1 MAFPKMDDIRQ
12 LSDQEI
18 ADEIVA
24 VRRRLF
30 DLRFQKATRKLE
42 SGFHQF
48 KQERHRLAQLMTL
61 QRQRQGA
68 EQADSSTSPAVTET
82 AEAQQA

>member
-1 MAFPKMDDIRQ
+1 VI
-12 LSDQEI
+12 
-18 ADEIVA
+18 A

-48 KQERHRLAQLMTL
+48 KHERHRLAQLMTL
-61 QRQRQGA
+61 QRAAALSAGRFQLLLQRRSQR
-68 EQADSSTSPAVTET
+68 
-82 AEAQQA
+82 